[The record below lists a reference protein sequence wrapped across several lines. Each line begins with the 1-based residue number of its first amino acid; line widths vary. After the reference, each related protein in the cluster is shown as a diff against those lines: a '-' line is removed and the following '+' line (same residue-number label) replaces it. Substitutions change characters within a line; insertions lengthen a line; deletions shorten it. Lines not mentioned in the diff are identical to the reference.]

1 MEQIMMNAE
10 QARQSVLG
18 QLQMEMPRASFDTW
32 VRDTKPVS
40 YHNGTLTISVR
51 NAYARDWLE
60 SRLASTISRLL
71 LTIMNVSVAVNFI
84 VSNNEHEQT
93 LDQKDTSSP
102 FLQNTNTTH
111 TQDQFDEAYEPRSR
125 NSGLNPR
132 YIFDT
137 YVVGSGNRL
146 AHAACLAVAEKPARA
161 YNPLFLYGGVG
172 LGKTHLLHAI
182 GNACHQRGLNVLY
195 VSSEEF
201 TNDMITAIRTHTNQA
216 FREKYRSA
224 DVLLVDDI
232 QFIAGKESTQEEF
245 FHTFNT
251 LHGQDKQ
258 IIVSSDRP
266 PKSLNTLD
274 ERLRSRFEWG
284 LTADVQLPD
293 FETRLAILRSKAER
307 TGRQI
312 SDEIL
317 ESIARH
323 VQSNIRELEGALNR
337 VLAYADLSGTSLTPH
352 LVEVAL
358 ADLLPQRS
366 DIPPQKIVEL
376 VAKEWQT
383 TVEALMGRDRSQKI
397 VQPRQVAM
405 YLLRKETD
413 ASLPQIGE
421 VLGGRDH
428 TTVMHSIDKI
438 TNDIETKADLR
449 KRVVSVKQQLYG
461 QGAVI

>member
-1 MEQIMMNAE
+1 MNAE
-10 QARQSVLG
+10 QAWQSVLG

-32 VRDTKPVS
+32 VRDTKALS
-40 YHNGTLTISVR
+40 YQNGKLVIGVR

-60 SRLASTISRLL
+60 NRLASTVSRLL
-71 LTIMNVSVAVNFI
+71 VGIVNGSVNVDFVVNGY
-84 VSNNEHEQT
+84 EQEPVREET
-93 LDQKDTSSP
+93 LPLRAQPEP
-102 FLQNTNTTH
+102 F
-111 TQDQFDEAYEPRSR
+111 EAYETSSR
-125 NSGLNPR
+125 PSNMNPR
-132 YIFDT
+132 YLFET
-137 YVVGSGNRL
+137 FVVGSGNRL

-201 TNDMITAIRTHTNQA
+201 TNDMISAIRTHTNQA

-266 PKSLNTLD
+266 PKALNTLD

-284 LTADVQLPD
+284 LTADIQPPD
-293 FETRLAILRSKAER
+293 LETRLAILRSKAER

-312 SDEIL
+312 PDEIL
-317 ESIARH
+317 ETIARR

-337 VLAYADLSGTSLTPH
+337 ILAFSDLSGTMLTPH
-352 LVEVAL
+352 LVDVAL

-366 DIPPQKIVEL
+366 EIAPEKIIEL
-376 VAKEWQT
+376 VAREWQT
-383 TVEALMGRDRSQKI
+383 TVDALMGRDRSAKI
-397 VQPRQVAM
+397 AQPRQVAM

-428 TTVMHSIDKI
+428 TTVMYAIEKI
-438 TNDIETKADLR
+438 ASDIETKTDLR
-449 KRVVSVKQQLYG
+449 KRVVNVKQQLYG
-461 QGAVI
+461 QGTVI